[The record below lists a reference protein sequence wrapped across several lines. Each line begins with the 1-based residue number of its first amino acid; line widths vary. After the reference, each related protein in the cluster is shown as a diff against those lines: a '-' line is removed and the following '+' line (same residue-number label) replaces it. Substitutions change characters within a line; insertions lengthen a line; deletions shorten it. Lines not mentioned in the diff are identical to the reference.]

1 MDQRRDNMGK
11 KRHTVESIVAKLREA
26 EVLMAK
32 GQTIEEVVRQLGVSD
47 ATYYHE
53 VMALPQMAERIRRTA
68 DRPSQTV

>member
-1 MDQRRDNMGK
+1 MGK